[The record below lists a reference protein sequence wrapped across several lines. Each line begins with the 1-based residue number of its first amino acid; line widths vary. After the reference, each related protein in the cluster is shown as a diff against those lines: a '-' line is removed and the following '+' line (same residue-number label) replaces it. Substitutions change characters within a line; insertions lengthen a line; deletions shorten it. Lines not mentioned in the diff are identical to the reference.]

1 MERCGRSTSCT
12 IQLVGRHEKLLR
24 RILEGRSDANIGFQ
38 DLRGLLLHL
47 GFEERTKG
55 SHHIFRRA
63 DVEDRINL
71 QQDGDKAKPYQVRQ
85 VRAMILRY
93 RLGELSDA

>member
-1 MERCGRSTSCT
+1 MGK
-12 IQLVGRHEKLLR
+12 HEKLLR
-24 RILEGRSDANIGFQ
+24 RVLEGRSDANIGFQ

-63 DVEDRINL
+63 DVENRINL
-71 QQDGDKAKPYQVRQ
+71 QQEGSKAKPYQVRQ
-85 VRAMILRY
+85 VRAVIIRY
-93 RLGELSDA
+93 KLGELSDA